1 MNQANR
7 TLWNKLWYDSSGKLS
22 LIELPNIPLLLAG
35 LFWIASLL
43 GAHTKL
49 ATTFSNL
56 EFGFL
61 FVWSWLEI
69 TTGKSY
75 FRKILGA
82 IVLVAI
88 IYGRA

>member
-1 MNQANR
+1 MKQSER
-7 TLWNKLWYDSSGKLS
+7 TLWNKFWYDSSGKLS
-22 LIELPNIPLLLAG
+22 LIELPNIPLLLGG
-35 LFWIASLL
+35 LFLIASKL

-61 FVWSWLEI
+61 FVWCWLEI

-75 FRKILGA
+75 FRKILGI

-88 IYGRA
+88 IYSRA